1 MAFIRTR
8 TIHGK
13 ERHYLEQ
20 SVRLPNGTVKKIS
33 IYLQDYDPA
42 KEYPPLQRYQKA
54 LQKSSEELKMDAG
67 IQCYSKNHIF
77 TEELLR
83 ELESTKVGYQK
94 ILRKLTANQLS
105 DVLDRFTINFTY
117 ESNAIEGN
125 SLTLKDVTFLIK
137 EGEIAKG
144 KNLREVYET
153 INTRKAFDWIVQHKP
168 QINEEDIIKLHE
180 ILVKD
185 TGVSTGY
192 KKLPNFLLGR
202 MVKTAPPARVK
213 KEMGELIDWYSKS
226 SDMHPLQ
233 RAALFHG
240 RFEKIHP
247 FEDGNGRVGRLLI
260 NIILL
265 SRGYP
270 PLIIRKMQR
279 VQYFH
284 ALNAFDQGHPDNLYW
299 FLIEKH
305 KKTYELFFKIYV
317 KYTESNK

>member
-8 TIHGK
+8 LIHGK
-13 ERHYLEQ
+13 ERYYLEQ
-20 SVRLPNGTVKKIS
+20 SVRLPDGTVKKLS
-33 IYLQDYDPA
+33 LYMKDYYPD
-42 KEYPPLQRYQKA
+42 KENPSMDAYQKA
-54 LQKSSEELKMDAG
+54 LQKAIEKLKTEAG
-67 IQCYSKNHIF
+67 IQPYQKGHIF
-77 TEELLR
+77 TKELFR
-83 ELESTKVGYQK
+83 ELELTKLGYQK
-94 ILRKLTANQLS
+94 ILRKLTPHQLS

-137 EGEIAKG
+137 EGEIVEG

-153 INTRKAFDWIVQHKP
+153 INTRKAFDWIIQNKP
-168 QINEEDIIKLHE
+168 QINEKDILKLHE
-180 ILVKD
+180 ILVKE

-202 MVKTAPPARVK
+202 MVKTTPPAKVE
-213 KEMGELIDWYSKS
+213 KEMRELIDWYHESINI
-226 SDMHPLQ
+226 HPLQ

-265 SRGYP
+265 SNGYP
-270 PLIIRKMQR
+270 PLIIRKTQR
-279 VQYFH
+279 VRYFH
-284 ALNAFDQGHPDNLYW
+284 ALDAFDQGHPDNLYW
-299 FLIEKH
+299 FLIEKY

-317 KYTESNK
+317 KYLK